1 MSGAVWINGSFVER
15 DEARVSA
22 FDAGFQH
29 GVGLF
34 ETMLFA
40 DGRIHRLDEH
50 LQRLIE
56 SSRLLGLAQSLRHEP
71 LAQAALAVAARSGLE
86 TARLRLTITG
96 GDLNLL
102 ESKREAPVDPTI
114 LIAAQPATRYP
125 KEMFEKGVLA
135 TIADDKMNPLDRF
148 AGHKTL
154 NYWSRLR
161 ALQDAAAKGAGESI
175 FLQVTNHVAGGSVSN
190 LFVVR
195 DGALLTPLARGE
207 EEAGAIGS
215 PVLPGIARRTIIEL
229 AGRTGIGCAK
239 QLLTIQDAL
248 DADEVF
254 LTNSS
259 WGVLPVTRIEGKM
272 IGDGA
277 VGAVTRSLRKKWLE
291 DAGVSEPE

>member
-15 DEARVSA
+15 AAARVSA

-56 SSRLLGLAQSLRHEP
+56 SSRALGLVQSLRHEP
-71 LAQAALAVAARSGLE
+71 LAQAALAVAARSELT
-86 TARLRLTITG
+86 TARIRLTLTG

-102 ESKREAPVDPTI
+102 ESSREAPVDPTI

-125 KEMFEKGVLA
+125 HEMFEKGVLA
-135 TIADDKMNPLDRF
+135 TIAHDKVNPLDRF

-154 NYWSRLR
+154 NYWPRLR
-161 ALQDAAAKGAGESI
+161 ALQEAAAKGAGETI
-175 FLQVTNHVAGGSVSN
+175 FLQVTNHVTGGAVSN
-190 LFVVR
+190 LFAVH

-207 EEAGAIGS
+207 EEPGALGS
-215 PVLPGIARRTIIEL
+215 PVLPGIARRTVIEL
-229 AGRTGIGCAK
+229 ADRAGIGCAK
-239 QLLTIQDAL
+239 QLLTVQDVL

-259 WGVLPVTRIEGKM
+259 WGVLPVTRIEGKA
-272 IGDGA
+272 IGRGV
-277 VGAVTRSLRKKWLE
+277 VGEITMSLRKKWLE